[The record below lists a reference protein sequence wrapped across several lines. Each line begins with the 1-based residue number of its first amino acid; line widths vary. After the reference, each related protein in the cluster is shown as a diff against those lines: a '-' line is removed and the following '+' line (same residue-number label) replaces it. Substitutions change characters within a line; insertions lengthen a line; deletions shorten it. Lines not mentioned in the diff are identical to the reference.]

1 MKLAELSG
9 RPALIRVAIATA
21 VLGATAFGGCKRES
35 AEPRFAHPDQTV
47 VLDVVARV
55 GATSIGASEV
65 ANRMAA
71 DGLGAEAVIEQLIK
85 EAVLVQEAERSGV
98 AASRDGQLGIE
109 RLMVRTM
116 LRDLEKENTP
126 ESISGEEL
134 REAYALNASE
144 FQVPERRR
152 SWHLLVQSQSEAAEA
167 LAESILRELQRAED
181 PRTVYDR
188 YADGAPGDGSLQV
201 KAEELPAITE
211 KASLKKAYKN
221 AVFGAK
227 SEGPVKNVIQTSYGW
242 HAIVVS
248 EILPGDMRTFEE
260 VETEL
265 RERLSQQ
272 RRLGAIVA
280 IVQGLEAEGL
290 VRYDEQGVQR
300 LLSMPGLPKR
310 AE

>member
-1 MKLAELSG
+1 M
-9 RPALIRVAIATA
+9 A
-21 VLGATAFGGCKRES
+21 VLGAAALAGCKREPD
-35 AEPRFAHPDQTV
+35 ETRFARPDHSV
-47 VLDVVARV
+47 VADVVARV
-55 GATSIGASEV
+55 GAISIGASEV
-65 ANRMAA
+65 ASRMAVE
-71 DGLGAEAVIEQLIK
+71 GLDAEAAVEQLIE
-85 EAVLVQEAERSGV
+85 EAALVQGAERSGF
-98 AASRDGQLGIE
+98 AETRDDKLAIE

-126 ESISGEEL
+126 ESISGEEV

-152 SWHLLVQSQSEAAEA
+152 SWHILVQSQSEAAEA
-167 LAESILRELQRAED
+167 LAGSILGELQRADD

-188 YADGAPGDGSLQV
+188 YADGELEDVSLKL
-201 KAEELPAITE
+201 KAEDLPAITK
-211 KASLKKAYKN
+211 KASLKKSYKD

-227 SEGPVKNVIQTSYGW
+227 SEGPLKNVVKTSYGW
-242 HAIVVS
+242 HAIVVT
-248 EILPGDMRTFEE
+248 EILPEEMRTFEE

-265 RERLSQQ
+265 RERLSQK

-280 IVQGLEAEGL
+280 IVRGLEAEGL

-300 LLSMPGLPKR
+300 LLSMPGLPER